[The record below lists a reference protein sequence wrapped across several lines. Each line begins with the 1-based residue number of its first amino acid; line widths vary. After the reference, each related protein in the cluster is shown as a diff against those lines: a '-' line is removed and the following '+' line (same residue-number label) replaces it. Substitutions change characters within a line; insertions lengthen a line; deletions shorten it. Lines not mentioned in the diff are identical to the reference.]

1 MKVTL
6 NYTSKGLI
14 HAIRTQL
21 EQQKKDGKIKGD
33 TSYKSIVNNCD
44 FWDKIKEINDRHD
57 KKNKVFHGK
66 GYGCGDK
73 GKNIDWTKTIV
84 VYGSTTFTDE
94 EWEELLGTMGL
105 QLNKLEEPKAKE
117 PVQPKVEEKV
127 TPALKEE
134 QPVETVAPKEEQP
147 APVQE
152 KKEEFAMNIATMAPL
167 MQTLEDSGYKDVVTA
182 ADVIQTK
189 LKCNVVLT
197 KDKELKIFNADKE
210 NPKELTQKDE
220 NGNTILSQELRQAL
234 DEQLLK
240 EASQKVEAEKQTEAS
255 VNTKSATD
263 AEAEECIEE
272 DDENCTDDEE

>member
-33 TSYKSIVNNCD
+33 TSYKNIVNNCD
-44 FWDKIKEINDRHD
+44 FWDKIKEINDKHD

-66 GYGCGDK
+66 SYSCGDK

-105 QLNKLEEPKAKE
+105 KLNKPEEPKAVE
-117 PVQPKVEEKV
+117 PVQPKAEEKV
-127 TPALKEE
+127 TSPAQK
-134 QPVETVAPKEEQP
+134 EQP
-147 APVQE
+147 APAQE
-152 KKEEFAMNIATMAPL
+152 KKEEFLMPIATMVAL
-167 MQTLEDSGYKDVVTA
+167 SQTLEDAGYEDYISA

-189 LKCNVVLT
+189 LNCNVVLT

-220 NGNTILSQELRQAL
+220 NGNTILSEELRQAL
-234 DEQLLK
+234 DAQLLK
-240 EASQKVEAEKQTEAS
+240 DASQKAEAEKQTETS
-255 VNTKSATD
+255 TNTKSATD
-263 AEAEECIEE
+263 TEAEECIEE

>member
-1 MKVTL
+1 MAVTL

-21 EQQKKDGKIKGD
+21 EQQKKDGRITGD
-33 TSYKSIVNNCD
+33 TSYKSITTCD
-44 FWDKIKEINDRHD
+44 FWSTIKDINDKHD

-66 GYGCGDK
+66 SYGCDS
-73 GKNIDWTKTIV
+73 KNQNTDWTKTIV

-94 EWEELLGTMGL
+94 EWEMLLNSMGL
-105 QLNKLEEPKAKE
+105 QLNKQEESKAEE
-117 PVQPKVEEKV
+117 PVQPKAEEKV
-127 TPALKEE
+127 IPAAKEE
-134 QPVETVAPKEEQP
+134 QPVQTVTPKEEQP
-147 APVQE
+147 APVKD
-152 KKEEFAMNIATMAPL
+152 KKEEFAMPIATMAAL
-167 MQTLEDSGYKDVVTA
+167 MQTLEDSGYKDIVTA
-182 ADVIQTK
+182 SDVIQTK

-210 NPKELTQKDE
+210 NPKELTKKDE

-240 EASQKVEAEKQTEAS
+240 EASQKAEAEKQTETS
-255 VNTKSATD
+255 TNTESATD
-263 AEAEECIEE
+263 TEAEECIEE